1 MAFLV
6 NSSLVARALVLGV
19 LCGRVGLVVAF
30 FGWMKETPTTVEPPP
45 AVVSAN
51 THGETPPFEMTTADD
66 RFLAEAKQ
74 LELSP
79 LDSCHYKVIAQL
91 KSSCSGLSEE
101 EIAKLGVVLF
111 NCQAEVEGRKTYP
124 CTPEMTIKECTEP
137 MDADTWNAYHIVSN
151 RARSVCYTTRQQ
163 HFKRRTEVTVNSL
176 VATATSQLEAMR
188 VLKDGQAELK
198 ELTASSLEKVLSSQ
212 SSLLEQQG
220 ALQQG
225 QEELE
230 SSIDINLERL
240 AQEKALIASGHQLVA
255 QLIEGITHRM
265 DNVSKHLKGQGED
278 LQEGHQAILADLAE
292 VRSRAQDIYSK
303 IDSNLSGFL
312 RYQNR
317 TARYFEQLMG
327 NLQRMNSTL
336 GTLLHYMDRMQ
347 GSVES
352 RLQHIQGFIGWV
364 GVNLSAVSTCVLHT
378 GYFLL
383 AALLMTFLQTPGLP
397 RAMLLVLVVLNAL
410 SELNQQPAMDFR
422 SLTILLVLAA
432 IGNWFLLRLVSGCS
446 AVTRRRSQAA
456 LPASSTSETLRPVGW
471 PLASTPNRDLAD
483 VKDDLPALEQDS
495 CLFDEGSLVD
505 LSLQGAEPLP
515 PRLLKMRPRSEG
527 TPSHSTPLLK
537 KRTSL
542 PVMALEGVPQRHLGS
557 LLDGISESRLGSP
570 NQSMGSNGSMSG
582 RQLCSGIT
590 KTGLLCKKRAVR
602 GWEFCHVHEAG
613 QASYTS

>member
-1 MAFLV
+1 
-6 NSSLVARALVLGV
+6 
-19 LCGRVGLVVAF
+19 
-30 FGWMKETPTTVEPPP
+30 MKETPTTVEPPP

-176 VATATSQLEAMR
+176 VATAASQLEAMR

-317 TARYFEQLMG
+317 TTRYFEQLMG
-327 NLQRMNSTL
+327 NLKRMNSTL

-352 RLQHIQGFIGWV
+352 RLRHIQGFIGWV
-364 GVNLSAVSTCVLHT
+364 GINLSAVSTCVLHT

-383 AALLMTFLQTPGLP
+383 VALLMTFLQTPGLP

-410 SELNQQPAMDFR
+410 SELNQQPAMDFH
-422 SLTILLVLAA
+422 SLTIFLVLGA
-432 IGNWFLLRLVSGCS
+432 IGNWFLLRLVNGCS
-446 AVTRRRSQAA
+446 AMSRRRSQAT
-456 LPASSTSETLRPVGW
+456 LPASSTVSSSETLRHAGLR
-471 PLASTPNRDLAD
+471 LASTPNRDLAD

-495 CLFDEGSLVD
+495 CLFDEGSLAD

-515 PRLLKMRPRSEG
+515 PRLLMRPRSEG

-537 KRTSL
+537 RASL
-542 PVMALEGVPQRHLGS
+542 PMMALEGVPQRHLGS
-557 LLDGISESRLGSP
+557 LLDGISESRPGSP

>member
-1 MAFLV
+1 MAFCV
-6 NSSLVARALVLGV
+6 NSCLLDRALVLGV
-19 LCGRVGLVVAF
+19 LCGRVGLAVAF

-163 HFKRRTEVTVNSL
+163 HFKRRAEMTVNSL

-225 QEELE
+225 QDELE

-240 AQEKALIASGHQLVA
+240 AQEKALIASGHQLVV
-255 QLIEGITHRM
+255 QLIEGITHHM
-265 DNVSKHLKGQGED
+265 
-278 LQEGHQAILADLAE
+278 
-292 VRSRAQDIYSK
+292 
-303 IDSNLSGFL
+303 DSNLSGFL

-317 TARYFEQLMG
+317 TTHYFVQLMG

-352 RLQHIQGFIGWV
+352 RLQHIQGFISWV

-397 RAMLLVLVVLNAL
+397 RAMLLVLVDLNAL
-410 SELNQQPAMDFR
+410 SELNQQPAMDFL
-422 SLTILLVLAA
+422 SLTILLVLAT
-432 IGNWFLLRLVSGCS
+432 IDKGHRVGNWFLLRLVSGCS

-456 LPASSTSETLRPVGW
+456 LPASSNVPSSETLRPAGW
-471 PLASTPNRDLAD
+471 PLASTPNRMICRRWSSEVVNDKTTTCKAGD
-483 VKDDLPALEQDS
+483 GNEA
-495 CLFDEGSLVD
+495 D

-537 KRTSL
+537 KRASL

-570 NQSMGSNGSMSG
+570 NQSIGSNGSMSSMSG

>member
-1 MAFLV
+1 MAFCV
-6 NSSLVARALVLGV
+6 NSCLLDRALVLGV
-19 LCGRVGLVVAF
+19 LCGRVGLAVAF

-74 LELSP
+74 LEMSP
-79 LDSCHYKVIAQL
+79 LDSCHYKVAYRRCTQHGFAGSSVIRISIIAIYWVIAQL

-188 VLKDGQAELK
+188 VLK
-198 ELTASSLEKVLSSQ
+198 
-212 SSLLEQQG
+212 
-220 ALQQG
+220 
-225 QEELE
+225 
-230 SSIDINLERL
+230 
-240 AQEKALIASGHQLVA
+240 EKALIASGHQLVV
-255 QLIEGITHRM
+255 QLIEGITHHM

-317 TARYFEQLMG
+317 TTHYFVQLMG

-352 RLQHIQGFIGWV
+352 RLQHIQGFISWV
-364 GVNLSAVSTCVLHT
+364 
-378 GYFLL
+378 
-383 AALLMTFLQTPGLP
+383 
-397 RAMLLVLVVLNAL
+397 VLVDLNAL
-410 SELNQQPAMDFR
+410 SELNQQPAMDFL

-432 IGNWFLLRLVSGCS
+432 IDKGHR
-446 AVTRRRSQAA
+446 
-456 LPASSTSETLRPVGW
+456 VG
-471 PLASTPNRDLAD
+471 T
-483 VKDDLPALEQDS
+483 
-495 CLFDEGSLVD
+495 GS
-505 LSLQGAEPLP
+505 
-515 PRLLKMRPRSEG
+515 
-527 TPSHSTPLLK
+527 HF
-537 KRTSL
+537 
-542 PVMALEGVPQRHLGS
+542 
-557 LLDGISESRLGSP
+557 SRVV
-570 NQSMGSNGSMSG
+570 
-582 RQLCSGIT
+582 I
-590 KTGLLCKKRAVR
+590 K
-602 GWEFCHVHEAG
+602 E
-613 QASYTS
+613 

>member
-1 MAFLV
+1 MCLQQV
-6 NSSLVARALVLGV
+6 EDGV
-19 LCGRVGLVVAF
+19 L
-30 FGWMKETPTTVEPPP
+30 W
-45 AVVSAN
+45 
-51 THGETPPFEMTTADD
+51 PFEMTTADD

-225 QEELE
+225 QDELE
-230 SSIDINLERL
+230 SSININLERL

-255 QLIEGITHRM
+255 QLIEGIAHRM
-265 DNVSKHLKGQGED
+265 DNVSKHLKGQSED

-303 IDSNLSGFL
+303 IDSNLSGFM

-317 TARYFEQLMG
+317 TTRYFEQLMG

-352 RLQHIQGFIGWV
+352 RLLHIQGFIGWV

-432 IGNWFLLRLVSGCS
+432 IGNWFLLQLVSGCS
-446 AVTRRRSQAA
+446 AVSRRRSQAA
-456 LPASSTSETLRPVGW
+456 LPASSTVPSSETLRPACW

-483 VKDDLPALEQDS
+483 VKNDLPALEQDS
-495 CLFDEGSLVD
+495 CLFSELVKNNRGS
-505 LSLQGAEPLP
+505 
-515 PRLLKMRPRSEG
+515 K
-527 TPSHSTPLLK
+527 TPST
-537 KRTSL
+537 
-542 PVMALEGVPQRHLGS
+542 
-557 LLDGISESRLGSP
+557 
-570 NQSMGSNGSMSG
+570 
-582 RQLCSGIT
+582 
-590 KTGLLCKKRAVR
+590 
-602 GWEFCHVHEAG
+602 
-613 QASYTS
+613 

>member
-1 MAFLV
+1 
-6 NSSLVARALVLGV
+6 
-19 LCGRVGLVVAF
+19 
-30 FGWMKETPTTVEPPP
+30 MKETPTTVEPPP
-45 AVVSAN
+45 VVLSVN

-79 LDSCHYKVIAQL
+79 LDSCHYQVIAQL

-124 CTPEMTIKECTEP
+124 CTTEMTIKECTEP

-176 VATATSQLEAMR
+176 VATAASQLEAMH

-225 QEELE
+225 QDELE

-255 QLIEGITHRM
+255 QLIEGITLRM

-317 TARYFEQLMG
+317 TTRYFEQLMG

-352 RLQHIQGFIGWV
+352 RLRHIQGFISWV
-364 GVNLSAVSTCVLHT
+364 GVNLAAVSTCVLHT
-378 GYFLL
+378 VYFLL

-410 SELNQQPAMDFR
+410 SELNQQPALDFC
-422 SLTILLVLAA
+422 SLTILLVLTA

-446 AVTRRRSQAA
+446 GMSRQRSQVA
-456 LPASSTSETLRPVGW
+456 LPASSTAPSSG
-471 PLASTPNRDLAD
+471 PLSSTPNRDLAD
-483 VKDDLPALEQDS
+483 MKNDLPALEQDS
-495 CLFDEGSLVD
+495 CLFDEDSLAD
-505 LSLQGAEPLP
+505 FSRQGAEPLP
-515 PRLLKMRPRSEG
+515 PRLLKMCPRSEG
-527 TPSHSTPLLK
+527 NPNHSTPLLK
-537 KRTSL
+537 KRASL
-542 PVMALEGVPQRHLGS
+542 PVVALERVPQRHLGS
-557 LLDGISESRLGSP
+557 LLDGISESRPGSP
-570 NQSMGSNGSMSG
+570 NQSMGSNGSMSSMSG

-590 KTGLLCKKRAVR
+590 KTGLLCKKTAVR

-613 QASYTS
+613 QAFYTS